1 MEKKEQIF
9 SSLLKEDTKHQG
21 LSKKGLILGSI
32 ALVVAAYAVVQSV
45 TPSQPAQNE
54 SFLSS
59 QNLFIN
65 EKVNIVSWKLVNP
78 LDKQG
83 ELVQNI
89 FAAPNGDLYAN
100 TRLSETKY
108 PYTFQLYK
116 YDQDTNSWDT
126 SQSLATNVTKVAFT
140 SNGQAYYL
148 TNNKVLYK
156 ASNSSQQI
164 INVEFFA
171 ISEQDVIY
179 IRPEYNFNFPSQ
191 NYGKILKYDLG
202 NVYLVKVDNFFT
214 KQMVILNGEPFL
226 IDNRYNLSSNYDSVK
241 ADYLS
246 VAYDGTLW
254 GIIEAQLGQNYF
266 SQKLAYFNKQD
277 KKWYSVSRISAHSV
291 AALNRFQVAY
301 IEFSQEKNIYIS
313 EQATVQPEYA
323 YVENQETSYSVNVN
337 DWNVDND
344 EPTGNDGS
352 NNNTGGSVDSGPQV
366 KSSKVVLN
374 DTTLL
379 DSAGRKY
386 VLLTSETEY
395 RYYQSSKLCFKATR
409 DGFSSNKFHEN
420 CDKRSSYSITL
431 VKSTDGKV
439 FGGYSTKPWRADGHY
454 SSSYDSLVFSVDK
467 AESFE
472 IKSQADHY
480 AVYDHIEFGPSFG
493 TRDLVID
500 FNLNKQTTLLGN
512 SFEGSY
518 DGDTWE
524 ERAGFLA
531 GNTTYE
537 INDVEVH
544 LLSYSENDLFPQE
557 EFY

>member
-89 FAAPNGDLYAN
+89 FAAPNGDFYAS
-100 TRLSETKY
+100 TRLSETQY
-108 PYTFQLYK
+108 PYTYQLYK
-116 YDQDTNSWDT
+116 YDPDTNSWDT

-148 TNNKVLYK
+148 SNDQVLYK

-164 INVEFFA
+164 KGVKDFA
-171 ISEQDVIY
+171 ISQQDVIY
-179 IRPEYNFNFPSQ
+179 INAYSWGSPIPT
-191 NYGKILKYDLG
+191 NYGKIIKNDLG
-202 NVYLVKVDNFFT
+202 NVYFVKADT
-214 KQMVILNGEPFL
+214 IYIDQMVILNGEPFF
-226 IDNRYNLSSNYDSVK
+226 IDSRQNLSSNYDSVK
-241 ADYLS
+241 VNSLS
-246 VAYDGTLW
+246 VGYDGTLW
-254 GIIEAQLGQNYF
+254 GIMDSYLGSNY
-266 SQKLAYFNKQD
+266 KLPKLVYFNEQD
-277 KKWYSVSRISAHSV
+277 KKWYSVNRISAFQV

-301 IEFSQEKNIYIS
+301 IEVSQQRNVYIS
-313 EQATVQPEYA
+313 DQATVQIEYA
-323 YVENQETSYSVNVN
+323 YVDDEEPSYSVNVN
-337 DWNVDND
+337 DWNVDNE
-344 EPTGNDGS
+344 EPTGSND
-352 NNNTGGSVDSGPQV
+352 NTGGSDDSGPEV
-366 KSSKVVLN
+366 KSSTVVLN

-379 DSAGRKY
+379 NSTGRKF
-386 VLLTSETEY
+386 VLLTTETEY
-395 RYYQSSKLCFKATR
+395 RYYKSSKLCFKATR

-420 CDKRSSYSITL
+420 CDQRSSYSITL